1 MALSGSFDYLTTRD
15 DIIKRAL
22 RIIGALGQGET
33 PPNEAVTEAAQ
44 TLNELTKE
52 WQADGMQLW
61 KYLNTTM
68 TPVASTASYNIGV
81 GATVNTPAPWK
92 IIKAFRRIGTGTSQS
107 DVNIT
112 VIPQDEFLDIPNKN
126 MEGTP
131 IYLTYKVPSVDGN
144 VGVITLWPVPDS
156 TFVTTNSGKI
166 GFSYL
171 KPMDDFDASTNNPDI
186 PSYYAN
192 ALAWGLADQLAYEY
206 GLGPVDKS
214 QINKKAVMHKA
225 TAMSFDQEE
234 GSLFIYPNF
243 EGRGL

>member
-33 PPNEAVTEAAQ
+33 PPTAAVTEAAQ

-61 KYLNTTM
+61 KYVNTTM
-68 TPVASTASYNIGV
+68 TPVAGTASYNVGV
-81 GATVNTPAPWK
+81 GATVNTAAPWK
-92 IIKAFRRIGTGTSQS
+92 ILKAFRRIGTTTAQN
-107 DVNIT
+107 DVPLALLT
-112 VIPQDEFLDIPNKN
+112 QDEYLDIPNKN
-126 MEGTP
+126 IAGTP
-131 IYLTYKVPSVDGN
+131 INLWYKTPTTDGF
-144 VGVITLWPVPDS
+144 VGSITLWPVPDAA
-156 TFVTTNSGKI
+156 FVTTNSGKI

-171 KPMDDFDASTNNPDI
+171 KPMDDFDASSNNPDI

-192 ALAWGLADQLAYEY
+192 ALAWGLADQLSYEY
-206 GLGPVDKS
+206 GLGPVDKA
-214 QINKKAVMHKA
+214 QINKKATFHKA

-243 EGRGL
+243 EGKGS